1 MLNLVNNYK
10 MMTIERYK
18 YRMLTGSLQES
29 LSLEILVGLLVDNI
43 SLAGDGNGINLLL
56 LFKVKMTGVNDEV
69 LSIGRALYPQVVT
82 NVFNP
87 SFCFY

>member
-1 MLNLVNNYK
+1 MTQNFMLNLVNNYK

-43 SLAGDGNGINLLL
+43 SLAVLILFLL
-56 LFKVKMTGVNDEV
+56 KVTSMKMK
-69 LSIGRALYPQVVT
+69 R
-82 NVFNP
+82 F
-87 SFCFY
+87 